1 MSILSCCDEKTSGA
15 LKVDVLGQW
24 LKTDWMPLFPDLKL
38 VTLWTSAACVNEQV
52 LTKFSRRMSLNKHYK
67 FVGHEEISCPV
78 VVKVKQ
84 HTDSGKLTYQSGAF
98 LFKFVNTK
106 TNELVE
112 VLALSAFSS
121 DEGYRFQIVCLAAVP
136 EVLLKMWAAFAEECD
151 RLASAL
157 EPTSKVVIIGGRSV
171 SFVPTTEWD
180 DIVLP
185 ADLKEDIL
193 SDVESFFTKGID
205 IYKRL
210 KLKPFRKLL
219 LAGVPGT
226 GKTMLCSALA
236 KWAIE
241 RKYLVI
247 YVSSA
252 DREGAK
258 FWKIEHALDVASDS
272 KLPTLILLE
281 EIDAYLH
288 EEEKALVL
296 NVLDGAES
304 SINDK
309 GSLLIATTNY
319 PEAIDER
326 ILKRPGRLDRIF
338 IVPETRDITNAEKL
352 LRQYLG
358 EMWQADHAVIASEL
372 IGYPGAFIR
381 EVAIHALTQVAYE
394 NLEELPFEML
404 ERSFNRL
411 REQIDVRD
419 DFLVKRNG
427 IGLLATR

>member
-1 MSILSCCDEKTSGA
+1 MTCLTCADEKPTS
-15 LKVDVLGQW
+15 LKVDLLGQW
-24 LKTDWMPLFPDLKL
+24 IETAWQPRFPDQNL
-38 VTLWTSAACVNEQV
+38 VTLWTSAACVNGRV
-52 LTKFSRRMSLNKHYK
+52 LAKFSHKMTLAKTHK
-67 FVGHEEISCPV
+67 FVGYEEIPCEAV
-78 VVKVKQ
+78 VHVKNHDEMGNPTAQ
-84 HTDSGKLTYQSGAF
+84 GGAF
-98 LFKFVNTK
+98 LFHFEQAKTK
-106 TNELVE
+106 TPVDILV
-112 VLALSAFSS
+112 LSAFSS
-121 DEGYRFQIVCLAAVP
+121 DEGFVFQMVCIAAVP
-136 EVLLKMWAAFAEECD
+136 AELLPVWAAFSSECD
-151 RLASAL
+151 RLHSAL
-157 EPTSKVVIIGGRSV
+157 EPTSKVVIIGGRSA
-171 SFVPTTEWD
+171 SFVPTVDWD

-185 ADLKEDIL
+185 AALKHDIL
-193 SDVESFFTKGID
+193 NDVESFFTKGID

-219 LAGVPGT
+219 MAGVPGT

-236 KWAIE
+236 NWAIA

-258 FWKIEHALDVASDS
+258 FWKIEHALDVASNS

-304 SINDK
+304 SINDR

-338 IVPETRDITNAEKL
+338 IIPEAQNIDNAEKL

-358 EMWQADHAVIASEL
+358 EMWRDEHSVIATEL
-372 IGYPGAFIR
+372 VGYPGAFIR

-394 NLEELPFEML
+394 DLHELPFDIL
-404 ERSFNRL
+404 EHSFNRL
-411 REQIDVRD
+411 REQIDSRD
-419 DFLVKRNG
+419 DFFHKRNG
-427 IGLLATR
+427 IGLVTR

>member
-1 MSILSCCDEKTSGA
+1 MSILCCGDEKPSGT

-24 LKTDWMPLFPDLKL
+24 IETDWLPRFPDQKL
-38 VTLWTSAACVNEQV
+38 MNLWTSASTTNGQV
-52 LTKFSRRMSLNKHYK
+52 LSKFSRRLTLDKQYR
-67 FVGHEEISCPV
+67 FTGYEEISCPV
-78 VVKVKQ
+78 VVRVSKQ
-84 HTDSGKLTYQSGAF
+84 TDSGALSAQSGAF
-98 LFKFVNTK
+98 LLKFVNTK
-106 TNELVE
+106 TLEQVE
-112 VLALSAFSS
+112 VLSVAAFSS
-121 DEGYRFQIVCLAAVP
+121 DEGYSFQIVCLAAVP
-136 EVLLKMWAAFAEECD
+136 EPLLKMWAAFANECD

-157 EPTSKVVIIGGRSV
+157 EPTSKVIIIGGRSAA
-171 SFVPTTEWD
+171 FVPTTQWE

-185 ADLKEDIL
+185 SDLKHDIL
-193 SDVESFFTKGID
+193 NDIESFFTKGID

-236 KWAIE
+236 KWAIA

-258 FWKIEHALDVASDS
+258 FWKIEHALDVASSS

-304 SINDK
+304 SINDR

-326 ILKRPGRLDRIF
+326 ILKRPGRLDCIF
-338 IVPETRDITNAEKL
+338 IVPEARNLDNAEKL

-358 EMWQADHAVIASEL
+358 EMWRDEHGVIASEL

-381 EVAIHALTQVAYE
+381 EVAIHALTQLAYE
-394 NLEELPFEML
+394 NLSELPFDML
-404 ERSFNRL
+404 ERSFRRL
-411 REQIDVRD
+411 REQIDTRD
-419 DFLVKRNG
+419 DFLVKRNE
-427 IGLLATR
+427 IGLLAR